1 MEKPNTTKQETHDL
15 VGVELVRMIVT
26 FIGVMAVAFFASL
39 VVPRWLSPPEEGVER
54 FNRQQEAQTE
64 LQERKPSELD
74 GQINHVER

>member
-1 MEKPNTTKQETHDL
+1 MEKPKTTKQETHDL

-39 VVPRWLSPPEEGVER
+39 VVPRWLSPPER